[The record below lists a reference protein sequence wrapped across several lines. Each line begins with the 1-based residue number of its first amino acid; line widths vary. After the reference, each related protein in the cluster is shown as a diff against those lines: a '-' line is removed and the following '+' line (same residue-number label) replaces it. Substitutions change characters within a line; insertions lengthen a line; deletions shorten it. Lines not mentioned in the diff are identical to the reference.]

1 MNFLGRWIITAI
13 AVALAVWLVPGL
25 HTVGGS
31 DAIYGVI
38 VMALALGLVNS
49 VVKPIV
55 QFLSFPVTVI
65 TLGIF
70 LLVIN
75 AAMFALA
82 SWLSTS
88 VLGMGVVYDD
98 FGSALIGA
106 LIVSFVSAIFGANKQ
121 ED

>member
-49 VVKPIV
+49 IVKPIV